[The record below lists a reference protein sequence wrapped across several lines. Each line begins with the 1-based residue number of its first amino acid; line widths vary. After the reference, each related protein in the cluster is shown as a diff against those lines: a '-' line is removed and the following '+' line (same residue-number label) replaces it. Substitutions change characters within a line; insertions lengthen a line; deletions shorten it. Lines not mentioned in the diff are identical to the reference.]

1 MLDVGT
7 VLIVESDNKNRDIAF
22 ASAVKHGEIPIA
34 RFSCGEARTLLEKR
48 RFKVVFCSDS
58 LPDGEYAEV
67 IRAARPTPVIV
78 LSRSADWDSYLAALQ
93 AGAFDYIACPPHQAE
108 VDRILSFALNSDSQ
122 PLKQRSSAA

>member
-93 AGAFDYIACPPHQAE
+93 VGAFDYIACPPYQAE
-108 VDRILSFALNSDSQ
+108 VDRILSFALNSHSQ

>member
-1 MLDVGT
+1 M
-7 VLIVESDNKNRDIAF
+7 IVMRFRQEGIILVDGF
-22 ASAVKHGEIPIA
+22 SAVNDS
-34 RFSCGEARTLLEKR
+34 SCGKARSLLEKR

-93 AGAFDYIACPPHQAE
+93 AGAFDYIACPPDQAE
-108 VDRILSFALNSDSQ
+108 VDRILSSALNEHLQ
-122 PLKQRSSAA
+122 PLRQRSSAA